1 MVDLK
6 SYFSELNQKQ
16 SDYFNEGITLSID
29 FRKSQLLLLK
39 KAIEAYQD
47 EITEALL
54 LDLGKSEFES
64 YTTEIGFVLSELKH
78 TIKNIGK
85 WSTDINVKSPMAL
98 FPSKSKIINQPHG
111 KTLII
116 APWNYPFQLLI
127 APLIAS
133 IAAGNTS
140 LLKPSEL
147 TPKTA
152 AVLSKIIHATF
163 SENYIDIIEGDGAE
177 VVSNAIDH
185 FQPDFIFFTGSTT
198 VGKIIAKQ
206 AAQYLIPTV
215 LELGGKSPCIVDG
228 STSVNTTAKRILMGK
243 TINAGQTCV
252 APDYILVYEKHL
264 PEFVQSMKTAIH
276 EFYGKHPLESADY
289 TKIVNTHHFNR
300 LLKLMEGTEV
310 ILGGEYDLE
319 IRKIAPTLVRVPNMD
334 HPIMKEEIFGP
345 ILPIIPFTTE
355 EDIYKIIA
363 ANPNPLALY
372 IFSSNNDFSK
382 RITQKVS
389 FGGGCINNTLMHLV
403 SPEMPFGGVRGSGQG
418 AYHGKFGFDAF
429 THKKSILKTGFWF
442 DLKQK
447 YPPYTASALKL
458 VKKFL

>member
-1 MVDLK
+1 MVNLQ

-16 SDYFNEGITLSID
+16 SDYFNEGITLSIE

-54 LDLGKSEFES
+54 FDLGKSEFES
-64 YTTEIGFVLSELKH
+64 YTTEIGFVLSELNH

-85 WSTDINVKSPMAL
+85 WSKDINVKSPMAL
-98 FPSKSKIINQPHG
+98 FPSKSKIINQPYG

-147 TPKTA
+147 TPKIA
-152 AVLSKIIHATF
+152 AVLSKIIQATF
-163 SENYIDIIEGDGAE
+163 SENYIDIVEGDGAE
-177 VVSNAIDH
+177 VVSTAIDY
-185 FQPDFIFFTGSTT
+185 FQPDFIFFTGSTA

-206 AAQYLIPTV
+206 AAQYLIPIV

-228 STSVNTTAKRILMGK
+228 STSVSLTAKRILMGK

-276 EFYGKHPLESADY
+276 EFFGNHPLESTDY

-310 ILGGEYDLE
+310 ILGGAHDAQN
-319 IRKIAPTLVRVPNMD
+319 RKIEHTLVRVPTMD

-345 ILPIIPFTTE
+345 ILPIISFSNE
-355 EDIYKIIA
+355 EELYSTILK
-363 ANPNPLALY
+363 NPNPLALY
-372 IFSSNNDFSK
+372 IFTANNSLAE
-382 RITQKVS
+382 RITSRIS
-389 FGGGCINNTLMHLV
+389 FGGGCVNNTLMHLV
-403 SPEMPFGGVRGSGQG
+403 TPEMPFGGVGGSGQG

-429 THKKSILKTGFWF
+429 THKKSVLKTGFWF

-447 YPPYTASALKL
+447 YPPYNESSLKL